1 MSAERSANEQS
12 VTLTQLQKLSLRLNV
27 SLSLDVTLDAIIEAA
42 MTICRADRAAISYL
56 NEAGQLNI
64 MRHRGLS
71 EDYLKRRQL
80 TRMDP
85 AIERIIATGE
95 PLIIEDIEEF
105 AGVSANYDAWRRE
118 SIGSIVTL
126 PLMRE
131 GEVFGVIGAGSGV
144 SRRYSRTEVD
154 AMAILAAQAGAAIT
168 NARLFEQ
175 LREANRAKDEFLST
189 LSHELRTPLTPILGW
204 THLLRQFA
212 VLHPLLAEGI
222 ETVERNANQLS
233 GLIKDLLDLTRIVSG
248 KIELVREPTSLKEL
262 IQSVVAQVQSEA
274 ETRAISLELSLP
286 DEPVVNNVD
295 PVRIRQV
302 VSNLLDNA
310 VKFTPRGGS
319 VSVSLACVQSESG
332 GNCWDSLIEVTDTGI
347 GIEPEF
353 LPHIFERFAQ
363 GHGRINRRYGGL
375 GLGLAI
381 TRAMVEMH
389 GGSVTAESAGSERG
403 SRFTVRLPVVASKAA
418 RDAAGSS
425 ENMSEGWPDD
435 MNLCVI
441 VIEDSRDTLNMLK
454 LWLDACGCKTFIAA
468 DAIEGI
474 RLASECRPD
483 LVISDIGMPDVD
495 GYELI
500 RKLRRMP
507 GLEQVPA
514 IALTGYAREEDRE
527 MALAA
532 GYNAHIAKPADIDH
546 LLTLIKKLT
555 NNSRSSE

>member
-1 MSAERSANEQS
+1 
-12 VTLTQLQKLSLRLNV
+12 V
-27 SLSLDVTLDAIIEAA
+27 SLSLDITLDAIIEAA
-42 MTICRADRAAISYL
+42 MAICRADRAAISYL

-71 EDYLKRRQL
+71 EDYLKQRQL
-80 TRMDP
+80 TLLDP
-85 AIERIIATGE
+85 AIEKIVSTGE
-95 PLIIEDIEEF
+95 PLIIEDINQF
-105 AGVSANYDAWRRE
+105 NGISPNYDAWRRE
-118 SIGSIVTL
+118 GVGSIVTL
-126 PLMRE
+126 PLVRE
-131 GEVFGVIGAGSGV
+131 GEVFGVVGAGS
-144 SRRYSRTEVD
+144 SAPRCYSRTEVD
-154 AMAILAAQAGAAIT
+154 AMAILAAQASAAIT

-175 LREANRAKDEFLST
+175 VREANQAKDEFLST

-204 THLLRQFA
+204 THLLKQFA
-212 VLHPLLAEGI
+212 DLHPMLAEGI
-222 ETVERNANQLS
+222 DTVERNANQLS
-233 GLIKDLLDLTRIVSG
+233 GLIEDLLDLTRIVSG
-248 KIELVREPTSLKEL
+248 KIELLREPTSLGEL
-262 IQSVVAQVQSEA
+262 IRSVAAQAQAEA
-274 ETRAISLELSLP
+274 ETRAISLKLSLP

-319 VSVSLACVQSESG
+319 ISVSLARVQSATG
-332 GNCWDSLIEVTDTGI
+332 GDSSDSLIEVSDTGI

-363 GHGRINRRYGGL
+363 AHGGINRRYGGL

-389 GGSVTAESAGSERG
+389 GGVVTAESAGRECG
-403 SRFTVRLPVVASKAA
+403 SRFTVRLPLATGKPAGHLA
-418 RDAAGSS
+418 RPPEHSGGGKP
-425 ENMSEGWPDD
+425 EHL
-435 MNLCVI
+435 NLRIV

-454 LWLDACGCKTFIAA
+454 LWLDAYGCKTFMAA
-468 DAIEGI
+468 DATGGI
-474 RLASECRPD
+474 SLAAECRPD
-483 LVISDIGMPDVD
+483 LIISDIGMPDVD

-527 MALAA
+527 LALAA
-532 GYNAHIAKPADIDH
+532 GYNAHIAKPADIAH
-546 LLTLIKKLT
+546 LLALIKRLT
-555 NNSRSSE
+555 NV

>member
-1 MSAERSANEQS
+1 MTPERSTNEQS
-12 VTLTQLQKLSLRLNV
+12 LTLTQLQNLSLRLNV

-56 NEAGQLNI
+56 NETGQLNV

-71 EDYLKRRQL
+71 EDYLNERQL
-80 TRMDP
+80 TRLDP
-85 AIERIIATGE
+85 AIEKIVSTGRA
-95 PLIIEDIEEF
+95 LIIEDINEL
-105 AGVSANYDAWRRE
+105 AGISPNYDAWVKE

-126 PLMRE
+126 PLMSE
-131 GEVFGVIGAGSGV
+131 GEVFGVIGAGSGAP
-144 SRRYSRTEVD
+144 RRYSQTEVD
-154 AMAILAAQAGAAIT
+154 AMAILAAQASAAIT

-175 LREANRAKDEFLST
+175 LREANQAKDEFLST

-204 THLLRQFA
+204 MHLLKQFA
-212 VLHPLLAEGI
+212 GTHPLLAEGI

-248 KIELVREPTSLKEL
+248 KVELLREPTSLKEL

-274 ETRAISLELSLP
+274 EARAISLEMSLP
-286 DEPVVNNVD
+286 DEPVVTNVD
-295 PVRIRQV
+295 PVRMRQV

-319 VSVSLACVQSESG
+319 VSVSLARVQSKSG
-332 GNCWDSLIEVTDTGI
+332 GNSSDSLIEVIDTGI

-353 LPHIFERFAQ
+353 LPHIFERFVQ
-363 GHGRINRRYGGL
+363 GHGGINRRYGGL

-389 GGSVTAESAGSERG
+389 GGVVAAESAGRECG
-403 SRFTVRLPVVASKAA
+403 SRFTVRLPMTTDKVSGEAASL
-418 RDAAGSS
+418 S
-425 ENMSEGWPDD
+425 ENMSDGELEHLG
-435 MNLCVI
+435 LCVI

-454 LWLDACGCKTFIAA
+454 LWLDAYGCKTFMAA

-474 RLASECRPD
+474 KLAAECRPN
-483 LVISDIGMPDVD
+483 LVISDIGMPDID

-507 GLEQVPA
+507 GLEHVPA

-527 MALAA
+527 LALAA
-532 GYNAHIAKPADIDH
+532 GYNAHIAKPANIDH
-546 LLTLIKKLT
+546 LLTLIKRLT
-555 NNSRSSE
+555 NNS

>member
-1 MSAERSANEQS
+1 MTPERSTNEQS
-12 VTLTQLQKLSLRLNV
+12 LTLTQLQNLSLRLNV

-56 NEAGQLNI
+56 NETGQLNV

-71 EDYLKRRQL
+71 EDYLNERQL
-80 TRMDP
+80 TRLDP
-85 AIERIIATGE
+85 AIEKIVSTGRA
-95 PLIIEDIEEF
+95 LIIEDINEM
-105 AGVSANYDAWRRE
+105 AGISPNYDAWVKE
-118 SIGSIVTL
+118 SIGSMVTL
-126 PLMRE
+126 PLMSE
-131 GEVFGVIGAGSGV
+131 GEVFGVIGAGSGAP
-144 SRRYSRTEVD
+144 RRYSQTEVD
-154 AMAILAAQAGAAIT
+154 AMAILAAQASAAIT

-175 LREANRAKDEFLST
+175 LREANQAKDEFLST

-204 THLLRQFA
+204 MHLLKQFA
-212 VLHPLLAEGI
+212 GTHPLLAEGI

-248 KIELVREPTSLKEL
+248 KVELLREPTSLKEL

-274 ETRAISLELSLP
+274 EARAISLEMSLP
-286 DEPVVNNVD
+286 DEPVVTNVD
-295 PVRIRQV
+295 PVRMRQV

-319 VSVSLACVQSESG
+319 VSVSLARVQSKSG
-332 GNCWDSLIEVTDTGI
+332 GNSSDSLIEVIDTGI

-353 LPHIFERFAQ
+353 LPHIFERFVQ
-363 GHGRINRRYGGL
+363 GHGGINRRYGGL

-389 GGSVTAESAGSERG
+389 GGVVAAESAGRECG
-403 SRFTVRLPVVASKAA
+403 SRFTVRLPMTTDKVSGEAASL
-418 RDAAGSS
+418 S
-425 ENMSEGWPDD
+425 ENMSDGELEHLG
-435 MNLCVI
+435 LCVI

-454 LWLDACGCKTFIAA
+454 LWLDAYGCKTFMAA

-474 RLASECRPD
+474 KLAAECRPS
-483 LVISDIGMPDVD
+483 LVISDIGMPDID
-495 GYELI
+495 GYEMI

-507 GLEQVPA
+507 GLEHVPA

-527 MALAA
+527 LALAA
-532 GYNAHIAKPADIDH
+532 GYNAHIAKPANIDH
-546 LLTLIKKLT
+546 LLTLIKRLT
-555 NNSRSSE
+555 NNS